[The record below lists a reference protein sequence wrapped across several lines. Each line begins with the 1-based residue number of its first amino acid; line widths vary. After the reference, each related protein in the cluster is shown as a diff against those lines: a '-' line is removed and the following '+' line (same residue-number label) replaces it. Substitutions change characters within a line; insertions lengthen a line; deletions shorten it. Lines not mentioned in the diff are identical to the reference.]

1 LGHGSGQLLP
11 GTDPDAL
18 KAYGNTIEEAR
29 ADLFGLYYIADPK
42 LVQLGLLPNGEAY
55 KAQYYTYMM
64 NGLMTQL
71 IRIAPGNQIEEAHM
85 RNRAL
90 IARWCQAHGSVLE
103 LLKCDG
109 KTYLKINDFEGLRA
123 LIAQLLAEV
132 QRIKS
137 EGDYEAARELV
148 EKYGVKVDAELHR
161 EVLARYQR
169 LNLAPYKGF
178 INPWLIPVTGQDGQI
193 IDIQVNYSETYSHQM
208 LRYSS
213 EYGTLI

>member
-1 LGHGSGQLLP
+1 
-11 GTDPDAL
+11 
-18 KAYGNTIEEAR
+18 
-29 ADLFGLYYIADPK
+29 
-42 LVQLGLLPNGEAY
+42 
-55 KAQYYTYMM
+55 MM

-90 IARWCQAHGSVLE
+90 IARWCYENGDVIKMQKRE
-103 LLKCDG
+103 G
-109 KTYLKINDFEGLRA
+109 KTYVEITDYEGLRL
-123 LIAQLLAEV
+123 LIAQLLAEI

-137 EGDYEAARELV
+137 EGDYEAARILV
-148 EKYGVKVDAELHR
+148 ERYAVKIDPELHA
-161 EVLARYQR
+161 EVLKRYQR

-178 INPWLIPVTGQDGQI
+178 INPQLLPVYDAKGDI
-193 IDIQVNYSETYSHQM
+193 CDIQINYGESYAHQM